1 MNLIRSIWLFEVL
14 IFKIFEYTEM
24 REWERV
30 YLEIIFDGI
39 GCRLS
44 WWIRCRSRCGRHSLI
59 LIDNTRSR
67 LLARVICLSLS
78 LFLFLSEYL
87 PPSLFLAGKTSRGK
101 YVKYLGCGQTV
112 DIYVLVSPWVKI
124 CFLLGLVDGHWEWDC
139 NFKRPNPGKG
149 QSLVQLKS

>member
-1 MNLIRSIWLFEVL
+1 MNLIRSIWFFEVL

-24 REWERV
+24 TEWERV

-44 WWIRCRSRCGRHSLI
+44 RWIRHRSRCGRHSLI
-59 LIDNTRSR
+59 LIDNTHS
-67 LLARVICLSLS
+67 LSLS
-78 LFLFLSEYL
+78 LACSLGLSL
-87 PPSLFLAGKTSRGK
+87 SLSVSPSLSLFLAGKKSRGK
-101 YVKYLGCGQTV
+101 YVKYLGCGLGS
-112 DIYVLVSPWVKI
+112 LVSPWVKL

-149 QSLVQLKS
+149 QSLVWFSF